1 MKNIVMTGGGTSGHV
16 TPNIALFPYLKELGY
31 TIFYIGTENGIE
43 KQLIQK
49 EQLDFFSIPAGKL
62 RRYWDFKNVTDVFRI
77 MSGFWQA
84 ISLIKKLRPEII
96 FSKGGFVACPVVWAG
111 WVCKVPIIIHES
123 DITPGLTNR
132 LCIPFANKICYT
144 FPETKEYLPAE
155 KGVLTGIPIR
165 KSLSTGSKQKG
176 FEICSFSPGK
186 PVIVVIGGSQGA
198 ENINKFV
205 RKILNSLLEGFQ
217 VCHIC
222 GKGNLDQN
230 YTGIKGYQQFEYI
243 VDEQPHIYAIADL
256 FISRAG
262 ATAIFEILA
271 LRKPNI
277 LIPLS
282 KKASRGD
289 QILNAKSFEK
299 QGFSKVTLE
308 EDLTEQSLLDSVR
321 TVYDQ
326 RTKYIASMEKTTAGQ
341 AEDKI
346 IELIKECSGSRKN

>member
-1 MKNIVMTGGGTSGHV
+1 
-16 TPNIALFPYLKELGY
+16 L
-31 TIFYIGTENGIE
+31 
-43 KQLIQK
+43 
-49 EQLDFFSIPAGKL
+49 
-62 RRYWDFKNVTDVFRI
+62 DFKNVTDVFKI
-77 MSGFWQA
+77 ASGFLQS
-84 ISLIKKLRPEII
+84 ISLIKKLKPEVI

-111 WVCKVPIIIHES
+111 WICKVPTIIHES

-144 FPETKEYLPAE
+144 FPETKKYLPAE

-165 KSLSTGSKQKG
+165 KSLSTGSREKG
-176 FEICSFSPGK
+176 FKICGFSEGK
-186 PVIVVIGGSQGA
+186 PVIVIIGGSQGA
-198 ENINKFV
+198 ENINQFI
-205 RKILNSLLEGFQ
+205 RKILKSLLAEFQ

-222 GKGNLDQN
+222 GKGNIDQN
-230 YTGIKGYQQFEYI
+230 YTGIKGYRQFEYI
-243 VDEQPHIYAIADL
+243 TDEQPHIYAMADL

-271 LRKPNI
+271 LRKPNL

-299 QGFSKVTLE
+299 QGFSKVILE

-321 TVYDQ
+321 EVYGQ
-326 RTKYIASMEKTTAGQ
+326 KAKYIACMEKNSTGQ
-341 AEDKI
+341 AENKI
-346 IELIKECSGSRKN
+346 IELIRDSSSSTKK